1 MICLKCDNQTRDQ
14 MTGDTCNSHQLT
26 RDAHGSFQ
34 KTSNTHDILQVT
46 WDAHCGLQVTWE
58 AGKYSRMPR
67 MLRVQN
73 AGLVHPGANS
83 MH

>member
-1 MICLKCDNQTRDQ
+1 MICSECDDQTGDQ
-14 MTGDTCNSHQLT
+14 MTWDTCGSHQLT
-26 RDAHGSFQ
+26 WDAHGSLQ
-34 KTSNTHDILQVT
+34 EISDIHGILQVM

-73 AGLVHPGANS
+73 VGLMHPGANS
-83 MH
+83 LH